1 MCELLIEIILDSENK
16 LSNEVVLSI
25 LAMWT
30 DKQAITINKT
40 LGLIKTAQEANP
52 EEALVLLTKMGLMN
66 GSDAVEVKT
75 VNG

>member
-30 DKQAITINKT
+30 DKQAITMNKT
-40 LGLIKTAQEANP
+40 MGLIKKAQEVNP
-52 EEALVLLTKMGLMN
+52 EATLVLLTKMGLMK
-66 GSDAVEVKT
+66 GSEVIEVET